1 MAEPP
6 ERAVQIARVRKAY
19 EQVADQLR
27 DLILRG
33 AITPGQRLPNEASL
47 SVQFGVSRATV
58 REALRV
64 LATQNL
70 IRTTKG
76 ATGGSFVI
84 LPTADH
90 ISDFLSSNISLL
102 SQAETVSLE
111 EFLELREFLEIPA
124 ARLAARRHTPEALER
139 LQAAIPGDP
148 RDLGTQE
155 QFLFNKDFHSQ
166 LVLAS
171 ENTLLSIAVQ
181 PIFSVMQTSLSRSQL
196 GQRFHDHINDDHRA
210 IAAAVAAG
218 DEDTAAEEMH
228 RHLAYLRPFY
238 EKSWRKRNGR

>member
-1 MAEPP
+1 VTTPGDGLGG
-6 ERAVQIARVRKAY
+6 VQRVRKAY

-27 DLILRG
+27 ELIVSG
-33 AITPGQRLPNEASL
+33 EITPGHRLPNEAAL

-102 SQAETVSLE
+102 SQTETVSLD
-111 EFLELREFLEIPA
+111 EFLELR
-124 ARLAARRHTPEALER
+124 EALER
-139 LQAAIPGDP
+139 LQAAIPGQP
-148 RDLGTQE
+148 RDLGTEE
-155 QFLFNKDFHSQ
+155 QFIYNKDFHSQ
-166 LVLAS
+166 VVLAS

-181 PIFSVMQTSLSRSQL
+181 PIFSVMQTNLSRSAL
-196 GQRFHDHINDDHRA
+196 GRRFHDQINDDHRA
-210 IAAAVAAG
+210 IAAAIAAC
-218 DEDTAAEEMH
+218 DEDAAAEEMH

-238 EKSWRKRNGR
+238 EKAWRSLKR

>member
-1 MAEPP
+1 MAKRP
-6 ERAVQIARVRKAY
+6 EGDPLGAVNVHRVRKAY

-27 DLILRG
+27 ELILSG
-33 AITPGQRLPNEASL
+33 TITPGQRLPNEAAL

-102 SQAETVSLE
+102 SQTETVTLD
-111 EFLELREFLEIPA
+111 EFLELRELLEVPA
-124 ARLAARRHTPEALER
+124 AQLAARRNSTEIMER
-139 LQAAIPGDP
+139 LEAAIPRQP
-148 RDLGTQE
+148 RDLATQE
-155 QFLFNKDFHSQ
+155 QFIYNK
-166 LVLAS
+166 
-171 ENTLLSIAVQ
+171 
-181 PIFSVMQTSLSRSQL
+181 
-196 GQRFHDHINDDHRA
+196 
-210 IAAAVAAG
+210 
-218 DEDTAAEEMH
+218 
-228 RHLAYLRPFY
+228 
-238 EKSWRKRNGR
+238 